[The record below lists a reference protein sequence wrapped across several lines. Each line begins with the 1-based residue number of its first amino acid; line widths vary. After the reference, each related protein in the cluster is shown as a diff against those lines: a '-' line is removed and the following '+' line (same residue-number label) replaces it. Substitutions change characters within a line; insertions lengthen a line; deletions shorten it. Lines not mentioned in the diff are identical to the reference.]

1 MKAKRILAALL
12 SVLTL
17 LPAAACGDT
26 AGTQTAAPSGET
38 AAAGGGTETAAAETE
53 PEFMPEQV
61 DMDGFELVILNYT
74 PASFNWA
81 NTLITAEEQNGE
93 VLNDAVYQR
102 ETATEEYL
110 NCVITEEKSGSVPA
124 TLKKS
129 VSAGDHLYDVVM
141 LFDASITE
149 SYAGG
154 YLMPWNAV
162 PTVLLENDYW
172 DPHATELYNIYGN
185 QMSLSGDFSLYD
197 YSTRHCYAVNKTML
211 GSIMPDVSVY
221 DDARSGKWTLDRMYE
236 IAAAAE
242 SDLNGDGVID
252 KDDRHGISG
261 SIVRHYSAMLA
272 GANVTYI
279 EKTEDGGLR
288 FAIPGNEYAI
298 SVMQKLVSLN
308 QGNTVYYLKGSG
320 IGDFDYSIFHNSLS
334 LFQASYIGEIEKT
347 RDMDDDVGI
356 MPPPKFS
363 EEQDGYHSLVE
374 GGAQSVLPKS
384 LTAERAADVGTVI
397 DAFAYFSHRDEI
409 PAYIDVLVK
418 SKYARD
424 EDAAEMVSII
434 FDSGIYDLGVG
445 AFSGSFKNVYSSKVY
460 VKREDNI
467 ASTTDSIAEKGQKEI
482 DKFIAQLE
490 EAAANT

>member
-1 MKAKRILAALL
+1 MKNRQILSLLLAAL
-12 SVLTL
+12 TI
-17 LPAAACGDT
+17 LPAAACGEST
-26 AGTQTAAPSGET
+26 EASPNAPSAGTAADDAAQTAET
-38 AAAGGGTETAAAETE
+38 AAE
-53 PEFMPEQV
+53 PEFMPEQA
-61 DMDGFELVILNYT
+61 DMEGFELVILNYT
-74 PASFNWA
+74 PEGFNWA

-102 ETATEEYL
+102 ETAAEEYL
-110 NCVITEEKSGSVPA
+110 NCVITEEKNASVPTA
-124 TLKKS
+124 LRKS
-129 VSAGDHLYDVVM
+129 VSSGDHLYDVAM
-141 LFDASITE
+141 LFDASIAE
-149 SYAGG
+149 CYAGG

-172 DPHATELYNIYGN
+172 DPHATALYNIQGN

-211 GSIMPDVSVY
+211 GSIMPDVNVY
-221 DDARSGKWTLDRMYE
+221 DDARSGKWTLDRMYQL
-236 IAAAAE
+236 AAAAE
-242 SDLNGDGVID
+242 SDINGDGVID
-252 KDDRHGISG
+252 KDDRHGITG

-298 SVMQKLVSLN
+298 TVLQKLVSLN
-308 QGNTVYYLKGSG
+308 QGNTVYYLKGTG
-320 IGDFDYSIFHNSLS
+320 IGDFDYSLFHNSLS

-374 GGAQSVLPKS
+374 GGAQSVLPKT
-384 LTAERAADVGTVI
+384 LTPERASDVGTVI
-397 DAFAYFSHRDEI
+397 DAFAFFSQRDEI

-467 ASTTDSIAEKGQKEI
+467 VSTTESIAEKGQKEI
-482 DKFIAQLE
+482 DKLIAQLE
-490 EAAANT
+490 EAASDL